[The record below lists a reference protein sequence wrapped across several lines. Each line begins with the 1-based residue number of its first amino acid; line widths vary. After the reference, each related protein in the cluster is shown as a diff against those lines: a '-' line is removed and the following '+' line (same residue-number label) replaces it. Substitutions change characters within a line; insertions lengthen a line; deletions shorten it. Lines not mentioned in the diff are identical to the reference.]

1 MSIYRPNNFSN
12 FCEKRLTAIMKIY
25 KKVVFSK
32 DVLGDIAALGNFI
45 SSQNTQEAANKYIDA
60 LEAEIS
66 ALIFLADVI
75 QKSQLQTIL
84 RYHPDAKRMITRN
97 RKWNV
102 IFHTK
107 GDKVFVDKLIPCK
120 MIKD

>member
-1 MSIYRPNNFSN
+1 
-12 FCEKRLTAIMKIY
+12 MKIY
-25 KKVVFSK
+25 KEVVFSK
-32 DVLGDIAALGNFI
+32 DVLGDIATLGNFI

-102 IFHTK
+102 IFHTE